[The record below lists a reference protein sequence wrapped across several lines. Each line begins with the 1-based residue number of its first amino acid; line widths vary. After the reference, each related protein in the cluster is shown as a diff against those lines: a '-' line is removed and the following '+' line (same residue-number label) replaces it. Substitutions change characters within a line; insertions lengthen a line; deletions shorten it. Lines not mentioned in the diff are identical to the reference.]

1 MAAYTS
7 QKGGVDDPVGW
18 RPVAVAGD
26 HDDGEEHKGERIY
39 SKLASDLG

>member
-7 QKGGVDDPVGW
+7 QKGGVDNSVGW

-26 HDDGEEHKGERIY
+26 HDDGEEHKSERVY
-39 SKLASDLG
+39 PKSASDSA